1 MPNPSILEMESE
13 EREKIVDISEIELEI
28 GKLLTERR
36 KIDEKIEF
44 LRETRDSSRFFHV
57 SE

>member
-44 LRETRDSSRFFHV
+44 LRETRDSLLFP
-57 SE
+57 SES